1 FKALKKRKIG
11 FKENCLIQ
19 KLRYFLFK
27 LFKMTKEETLGLN
40 DKEILN
46 LELTSEY
53 QEIKALFLESYK
65 GTSYPTS
72 CHEQFTLELTESNDI
87 SALIFHEN
95 HEDLCNILSFKSNE
109 LFTPNIRAKAL
120 RMLERYNESSAYLNR
135 ELGVEAVGDSHIII
149 NGIAYPKTRA
159 HEFYARCPNALEI
172 YGVTYYASSKKYM
185 MVMEYGDC
193 GDLRSYLSSK
203 FSSLKWKDKI
213 SLLYKI
219 AENVKDLHL
228 NAHFV
233 HKDLHSDYEESY
245 EEIDELYE
253 DFDSSCKEPEIWCK
267 SFKELDVSPE
277 DFNNSCKESDE
288 LSDNSDELYNEFEK
302 YENSKNFDCYAR
314 IFKNQYDCEEY
325 PYFSYMYS
333 VQNKIRKEFLLSDKF
348 IFKTATALSQDEKIE
363 DRIESLN
370 KVSNTIDQT
379 SITEKISKTGNYT
392 FKFAISDKINLT
404 IFLIFR

>member
-1 FKALKKRKIG
+1 
-11 FKENCLIQ
+11 
-19 KLRYFLFK
+19 
-27 LFKMTKEETLGLN
+27 
-40 DKEILN
+40 
-46 LELTSEY
+46 
-53 QEIKALFLESYK
+53 
-65 GTSYPTS
+65 
-72 CHEQFTLELTESNDI
+72 
-87 SALIFHEN
+87 
-95 HEDLCNILSFKSNE
+95 
-109 LFTPNIRAKAL
+109 
-120 RMLERYNESSAYLNR
+120 
-135 ELGVEAVGDSHIII
+135 
-149 NGIAYPKTRA
+149 
-159 HEFYARCPNALEI
+159 
-172 YGVTYYASSKKYM
+172 

-233 HKDLHSDYEESY
+233 HKDLHSGNFILISKGNAITTKLADFGSCRYARDPEDNGDIYGVLPYIAPEVLNGKEYTQKSDIYSLGVIMAEISSGNPPFDGHSYDQSLASKICKGLRPGFGKKTPEFYIKFANWLMDANPHERPNIKVVNKIISHLYFFVKDYEESY